1 MKWYFKLIL
10 PALFILGWAIAAV
23 LINNPYVLPKVW
35 NTLVLFTTP
44 FADMFSFGSLVENSV
59 ISIYRV
65 SLGFIIACGIAV
77 PLGILLGRYQVLE
90 EFCDWMIQILR
101 PIPPIAWVPLSMA
114 WFGIGLAAIEFIIV
128 IGCIFPILV
137 NTIDGVKRV
146 KKSWVETARI
156 YQANEWQVMS
166 KVIVPAAGPAIW
178 SGLRVGFGIAWMSV
192 VAAEMM
198 PGTTQGLGYLI
209 MQTYGWGQ
217 IHAVIAGMIA
227 IGIIGIVMDQFFQYV
242 QKRKFGWEVLDK

>member
-1 MKWYFKLIL
+1 MKWYFKPIL
-10 PALFILGWAIAAV
+10 PALFIFGWAIASV
-23 LINNPYVLPKVW
+23 LINNEYILPSVQNILSILIKP
-35 NTLVLFTTP
+35 LE
-44 FADMFSFGSLVENSV
+44 DIFGYSSLVENSFA
-59 ISIYRV
+59 SIYRV

-146 KKSWVETARI
+146 KRSWIETARI

-198 PGTTQGLGYLI
+198 PGTMQGLDNLI
-209 MQTYGWGQ
+209 MQTFALGQ
-217 IHAVIAGMIA
+217 INVVVAGIIA
-227 IGIIGIVMDQFFQYV
+227 IGIIGIVMDQFLQYV

>member
-10 PALFILGWAIAAV
+10 PTLFITGWEIAAI
-23 LINNPYVLPKVW
+23 LINNEYILPSAQYILSILIKP
-35 NTLVLFTTP
+35 FT
-44 FADMFSFGSLVENSV
+44 DIFGYSSLVENSLV
-59 ISIYRV
+59 SIYRV
-65 SLGFIIACGIAV
+65 SLGFIIACSISV
-77 PLGILLGRYQVLE
+77 PLGILFGRYQVLE
-90 EFCDWMIQILR
+90 ELGDWMIQILR

-146 KKSWVETARI
+146 KKIWIETAKI
-156 YQANEWQVMS
+156 YQANEWQIMS

-198 PGTTQGLGYLI
+198 PGTMQGLGNLI
-209 MQTYGWGQ
+209 MQTFALGQ
-217 IHAVIAGMIA
+217 INVVVAGMIA
-227 IGIIGIVMDQFFQYV
+227 IGVIGIMMDQFFQYV
-242 QKRKFGWEVLDK
+242 QKRMFGWEVLDK

>member
-1 MKWYFKLIL
+1 MKWYFKPIL
-10 PALFILGWAIAAV
+10 PALFIFGWAIASV
-23 LINNPYVLPKVW
+23 LINNEYILSSVQNILSILIKPLE
-35 NTLVLFTTP
+35 
-44 FADMFSFGSLVENSV
+44 DIFGYSSLVENSFV
-59 ISIYRV
+59 SIYRV

-77 PLGILLGRYQVLE
+77 PLGIFLGRYQVLE

-146 KKSWVETARI
+146 KRSWIEIARI

-198 PGTTQGLGYLI
+198 PGTMQGLGNLI
-209 MQTYGWGQ
+209 MQTFALGQ
-217 IHAVIAGMIA
+217 INVVVAGMIA
-227 IGIIGIVMDQFFQYV
+227 IGIIGIVLDQFFQYV

>member
-10 PALFILGWAIAAV
+10 PALFILAWEAAAI
-23 LINNPYVLPKVW
+23 LINNAFVLPRVGD
-35 NTLVLFTTP
+35 VLSIFATP
-44 FADMFSFGSLVENSV
+44 FADMFSFGSLAENSV

-65 SLGFIIACGIAV
+65 SLGFIITCIIAV
-77 PLGILLGRYQVLE
+77 PLGILLGKYQVFEDFSDGL
-90 EFCDWMIQILR
+90 IQILR
-101 PIPPIAWVPLSMA
+101 PIPPIAWVPLSLA

-128 IGCIFPILV
+128 IGCIFPILM

-146 KKSWVETARI
+146 KRSWIETARI
-156 YQANEWQVMS
+156 YQANEWQVMT
-166 KVIVPAAGPAIW
+166 KVIMPAAGPAIW

-192 VAAEMM
+192 VAAEML

-217 IHAVIAGMIA
+217 VQAVIAGMIA
-227 IGIIGIVMDQFFQYV
+227 IGIIGIVMDQFFQFV
-242 QKRKFGWEVLDK
+242 QKRKFGWEALDK

>member
-1 MKWYFKLIL
+1 
-10 PALFILGWAIAAV
+10 
-23 LINNPYVLPKVW
+23 
-35 NTLVLFTTP
+35 
-44 FADMFSFGSLVENSV
+44 
-59 ISIYRV
+59 
-65 SLGFIIACGIAV
+65 
-77 PLGILLGRYQVLE
+77 
-90 EFCDWMIQILR
+90 
-101 PIPPIAWVPLSMA
+101 
-114 WFGIGLAAIEFIIV
+114 
-128 IGCIFPILV
+128 V

-146 KKSWVETARI
+146 KRSWIETARI

-198 PGTTQGLGYLI
+198 PGTMQGLGNLI
-209 MQTYGWGQ
+209 MQTFALGQ
-217 IHAVIAGMIA
+217 INVVVAGMIA

>member
-10 PALFILGWAIAAV
+10 PALFIAAWEVAAI
-23 LINNPYVLPKVW
+23 LINNAFVLPRVGD
-35 NTLVLFTTP
+35 VLSIFATP
-44 FADMFSFGSLVENSV
+44 FADMFSFGSLAENSI

-65 SLGFIIACGIAV
+65 SLGFIITCIIAV

-90 EFCDWMIQILR
+90 DFSDGLIQILR
-101 PIPPIAWVPLSMA
+101 PIPPIAWVPLSLA
-114 WFGIGLAAIEFIIV
+114 WFGISLAAIEFIII

-146 KKSWVETARI
+146 KKSWIETARI
-156 YQANEWQVMS
+156 YQASEWQVMT
-166 KVIVPAAGPAIW
+166 KVIMPAAGPAIW

-209 MQTYGWGQ
+209 MQTYSWGQ
-217 IHAVIAGMIA
+217 VQAVIAGMIA
-227 IGIIGIVMDQFFQYV
+227 IGIIGIVMDQFFQFV
-242 QKRKFGWEVLDK
+242 QKRKFGWEALDK

>member
-10 PALFILGWAIAAV
+10 PAIFIVAWEIAAI
-23 LINNPYVLPKVW
+23 LINNAFVLPRVGD
-35 NTLVLFTTP
+35 VLTIFATP
-44 FADMFSFGSLVENSV
+44 FADMFSFGSLAENSV

-65 SLGFIIACGIAV
+65 SLGFIIACIIAV
-77 PLGILLGRYQVLE
+77 PLGILLGRYQVFEDFSDGL
-90 EFCDWMIQILR
+90 IQILR
-101 PIPPIAWVPLSMA
+101 PIPPIAWVPLSLA

-146 KKSWVETARI
+146 KRSWIETARI
-156 YQANEWQVMS
+156 YQANEWQVMN

-192 VAAEMM
+192 VAAEML
-198 PGTTQGLGYLI
+198 PGTPQGLGYLI

-217 IHAVIAGMIA
+217 VQAVIAGMIA
-227 IGIIGIVMDQFFQYV
+227 IGIIGIVMDQFFQFV
-242 QKRKFGWEVLDK
+242 QKRKFGWEALDK